1 MCFTR
6 PNNTYYLN
14 NKITM
19 YYIKITTNTKR
30 AVFETDMTH
39 RVYGMVHSRPT
50 LLQHEIGF
58 LAANWTTAVIV
69 SEKAALT

>member
-1 MCFTR
+1 
-6 PNNTYYLN
+6 
-14 NKITM
+14 
-19 YYIKITTNTKR
+19 
-30 AVFETDMTH
+30 MTH

-69 SEKAALT
+69 SEKAALTWVTIPPQLNSSTLNRHNMVAISPS